1 MTSSKYADVCFNGKF
16 YRFITMSDGMLL
28 YADPDMQPK
37 YLDPDVADSEL
48 GYLLRVTLAESRQ
61 ISVEDFHKILNSHVV
76 QDRAK
81 EREKWEMK
89 NYGYKSKRSMLRGMN
104 SCSVS
109 ALGESEDIKIQPM
122 HQKSLDGYTA
132 RKDTGPFPLFVPK
145 TATDAELGAALREG
159 FKRCTSSI
167 G

>member
-1 MTSSKYADVCFNGKF
+1 MTSSKGAKICFNGKF
-16 YRFITMSDGMLL
+16 YRFVTMSKGMLW
-28 YADPDMQPK
+28 YADPDMQSK

-48 GYLLRVTLAESRQ
+48 GYLLRMTLAESRQ
-61 ISVEDFHKILNSHVV
+61 VSVEDFHKILNSRIV
-76 QDRAK
+76 QERSK

-89 NYGYKSKRSMLRGMN
+89 NYGYKTKKAMLRNMIT
-104 SCSVS
+104 CSISV
-109 ALGESEDIKIQPM
+109 GNGGDQIEIQPT
-122 HQKSLDGYTA
+122 HKDSLDGYTIK
-132 RKDTGPFPLFVPK
+132 KDTGPFPLYIPT

>member
-1 MTSSKYADVCFNGKF
+1 MTSSKGANICFNGNF
-16 YRFITMSDGMLL
+16 YRFVTMSKGVLW
-28 YADPDMQPK
+28 YADPGMQTK

-48 GYLLRVTLAESRQ
+48 GCLLRVTLAASRQ
-61 ISVEDFHKILNSHVV
+61 VSVEDFHKILNSRIV
-76 QDRAK
+76 QERAK
-81 EREKWEMK
+81 EQEKWEMK
-89 NYGYKSKRSMLRGMN
+89 NYGYKTKKAMLRSMD

-109 ALGESEDIKIQPM
+109 ALVESEEIKIQPM

-132 RKDTGPFPLFVPK
+132 RKDTGPFPLFVPN

-167 G
+167 R